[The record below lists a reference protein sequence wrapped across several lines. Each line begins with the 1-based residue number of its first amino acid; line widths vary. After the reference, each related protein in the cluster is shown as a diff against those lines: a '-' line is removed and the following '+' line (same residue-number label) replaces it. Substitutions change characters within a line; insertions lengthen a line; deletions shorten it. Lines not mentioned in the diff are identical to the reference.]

1 MLHPLLKYTAA
12 FLLTGLLAAC
22 VPAVGPS
29 APAAEEPAAAV
40 EEPAAESAA
49 AANEHLTNV
58 VYDLPDLG
66 GLEVSAAVA
75 NDYTP
80 LQFIDATSGEA
91 MGWEYDAM
99 AEICR
104 RLNCTV
110 NWVNTSWD
118 AMIPAVVDGQVDIGM
133 DGITI
138 NDERKQQVDFS
149 VPYMTS
155 QQFMLT
161 RAGEDRFAGKEEF
174 AANADLLVGAQP
186 GTSNFYAAV
195 YDVLDGDEANPRI
208 QLYESFGASVQA
220 LIIGDVDMVLVDAAS
235 GRGYIGANPDALQI
249 VGDAIKSEEFGFIF
263 PKGSELNAAIS
274 AAIESMQ
281 SDGYTDYLDSK
292 WFFLTDPNGPDLYDS
307 LPDLGGQEIAAAVA
321 NDYTPFQFV
330 DAGAGVA
337 VGWEYDAME
346 EICRRLNCTIDWVS
360 TSWDAM
366 IPAVVDGQV
375 DIGMDGI
382 TINDERKE
390 QVDFSA
396 PYINSQQF
404 MLTRAGEERFAS
416 KEEFAAN
423 ADLLVGAQPGTSN
436 FYAAVY
442 DVLDGDEANPRIQL
456 YESFGASVQ
465 ALIIGDVDMVLVDA
479 ASGRGYIGANP
490 DALQIVGDAIKSEE
504 FGFIFQK
511 GSELVAPIDAAIASL
526 QQDGY
531 FDHLNS
537 KWFFFYN
544 PN

>member
-1 MLHPLLKYTAA
+1 MSHPLLKLTAA
-12 FLLTGLLAAC
+12 LLLTGLLTGLLAAC
-22 VPAVGPS
+22 VPAVGPA
-29 APAAEEPAAAV
+29 APVSEEPAAA

-66 GLEVSAAVA
+66 GQEVSAAVA

-80 LQFIDATSGEA
+80 LQFIDAASGEA

-161 RAGEDRFAGKEEF
+161 RAGEERFTSKEEF

-274 AAIESMQ
+274 AAIASMQ

-292 WFFLTDPNGPDLYDS
+292 WFFLTDPNGADLYDS
-307 LPDLGGQEIAAAVA
+307 PG
-321 NDYTPFQFV
+321 
-330 DAGAGVA
+330 
-337 VGWEYDAME
+337 
-346 EICRRLNCTIDWVS
+346 R
-360 TSWDAM
+360 
-366 IPAVVDGQV
+366 
-375 DIGMDGI
+375 
-382 TINDERKE
+382 
-390 QVDFSA
+390 
-396 PYINSQQF
+396 PYW
-404 MLTRAGEERFAS
+404 
-416 KEEFAAN
+416 K
-423 ADLLVGAQPGTSN
+423 
-436 FYAAVY
+436 
-442 DVLDGDEANPRIQL
+442 
-456 YESFGASVQ
+456 
-465 ALIIGDVDMVLVDA
+465 
-479 ASGRGYIGANP
+479 
-490 DALQIVGDAIKSEE
+490 GDAPEDKSP
-504 FGFIFQK
+504 GRPL
-511 GSELVAPIDAAIASL
+511 SRELACNHAVE
-526 QQDGY
+526 
-531 FDHLNS
+531 
-537 KWFFFYN
+537 K
-544 PN
+544 